1 MLSMTGYGRGHAS
14 QAGRELLLELK
25 TVNHRFLDV
34 SLRLPRPIT
43 FLEEPLRTRI
53 SEGSLQRGHVDVS
66 VTYANLRPDAQSVTI
81 DSALLAQ
88 CSQAADAV
96 ALQLDRETPDL
107 ASLLTLC
114 GALHVTQAEEDAEAV
129 TVLMQTACDEAL
141 AQLQAMRQREGEAL
155 ARDMQANLRQCEAL
169 TTEVEQR
176 APAVPEAYRQRLEA
190 RLVEWAVQA
199 ADPQRVAQEVAL
211 MADRCAIDEEL
222 ARLRSHYAQFAQ
234 CLQDPGEVG
243 RRMDFLLQEMNREA
257 NTIGSKASDAPIA
270 QRVVELKCLLEK
282 LREQAQ
288 NVV

>member
-1 MLSMTGYGRGHAS
+1 MLSMTGYGRGRAC

-43 FLEEPLRTRI
+43 FLEEPLRARI
-53 SEGSLQRGHVDVS
+53 SEGSLLRGHVDVS
-66 VTYANLRPDAQSVTI
+66 VTYANQRPDAQSVTI
-81 DSALLAQ
+81 DGALLAQ

-96 ALQLDRETPDL
+96 AQQLGRAALDL
-107 ASLLTLC
+107 ASLLTLS
-114 GALHVTQAEEDAEAV
+114 GALHVSQAEEDAEAV
-129 TVLMQTACDEAL
+129 TALMQAACDKAL
-141 AQLQAMRQREGEAL
+141 AQLLAMRQREGEAL
-155 ARDMQANLRQCEAL
+155 ARDMEANLRLCEAL
-169 TTEVEQR
+169 TAEVEQR
-176 APAVPEAYRQRLEA
+176 APAVPEAYRQRLET
-190 RLVEWAVQA
+190 RLAEWAVQTL
-199 ADPQRVAQEVAL
+199 DSQRVAQEVAL

-234 CLQDPGEVG
+234 CLREQGEVG